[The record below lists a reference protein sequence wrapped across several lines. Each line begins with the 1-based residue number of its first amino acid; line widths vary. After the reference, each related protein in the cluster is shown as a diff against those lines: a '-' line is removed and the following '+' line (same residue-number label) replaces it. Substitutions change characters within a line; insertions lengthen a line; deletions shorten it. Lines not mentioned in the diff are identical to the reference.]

1 MEREVTAMNSA
12 WTDSPLAGVRVLDLT
27 RLLPG
32 PVASLI
38 LADLGATVDKVEDPQ
53 AGDYARIS
61 GPQVDGHSGLF
72 HTLGRGKRSL
82 ILDLKHTDGPDV
94 LKKLAARYDVVFEQ
108 FRPGVLDRLGVGHDV
123 LMAANPKLVVCALTG
138 YGQTGPLRDR
148 AGHDVNYMARAGLL
162 GLQGPTAGPPQLPAF
177 QIADVSGG
185 LWCAI
190 AILAALQKRDRTGK
204 GSVLDIAMSD
214 CVAMFALPTLASLLV
229 GAQPPKRGEEMLS
242 GGIAVYDTYE
252 TKDHEAVALGALEP
266 KFFRIFCEKNQLE
279 ADFMLLVP
287 GPHQTDLK
295 RRFAEV
301 FRSKTRAEWEHFG
314 QENDCCLEP
323 VLRPDELLS
332 DPHLL
337 ARKLFLERQTGDG
350 VVRSLRTP
358 VTPEDMPVRPPPLP
372 GEHTDAILREAGF
385 ADGEIARLRSAAAIR

>member
-1 MEREVTAMNSA
+1 MTRPFQ
-12 WTDSPLAGVRVLDLT
+12 DYPLAGVRVLDLT

-82 ILDLKHTDGPDV
+82 VLDLKHADGAPV
-94 LKKLAARYDVVFEQ
+94 LKRLAANYDVVFEQ

-123 LMAANPKLVVCALTG
+123 LMAQNPKLVVCALTG

-148 AGHDVNYMARAGLL
+148 AGHDINYMARAGLL
-162 GLQGPTAGPPQLPAF
+162 GLQGPADGPPQLPAF

-190 AILAALQKRDRTGK
+190 AILAALRQRDRTGK

-214 CVAMFALPTLASLLV
+214 CVAMFALPTLASLLL
-229 GAQPPKRGEEMLS
+229 GAEPPKRGREMLS
-242 GGIAVYDTYE
+242 GGVAIYDTYQ

-266 KFFRIFCEKNQLE
+266 KFFRVFCEKNQLE
-279 ADFMLLVP
+279 SDFMLLVP
-287 GPHQTDLK
+287 GEHQAELK

-301 FRSKTRAEWEHFG
+301 FSSKTRAEWEQFG
-314 QENDCCLEP
+314 RENDCCLEP
-323 VLRPDELLS
+323 VLRPDELLG
-332 DPHLL
+332 DPHLV
-337 ARKLFLERQTGDG
+337 ARKLFLERQTEQGT
-350 VVRSLRTP
+350 VRTLRTP
-358 VTPEDMPVRPPPLP
+358 VTPDDMPVRPPPAP
-372 GEHTDAILREAGF
+372 GEHTDAILRESGF
-385 ADGEIARLRSAAAIR
+385 DDAEIARLRAASAIR

>member
-1 MEREVTAMNSA
+1 MNQPPQ
-12 WTDSPLAGVRVLDLT
+12 DFPLAGVRVLDLT

-61 GPQVDGHSGLF
+61 GPQVAGHSGLF
-72 HTLGRGKRSL
+72 HTLGRGKRCL
-82 ILDLKHTDGPDV
+82 VLDLKHADGASV
-94 LKKLAARYDVVFEQ
+94 LKRLATHYDVVFEQ

-123 LMAANPKLVVCALTG
+123 LMAANPRLVVCALTG

-162 GLQGPTAGPPQLPAF
+162 GLQGPAEGPPQLPAF

-190 AILAALQKRDRTGK
+190 AILAALRQRDRTGK

-229 GAQPPKRGEEMLS
+229 GGENPKRGQEMLS
-242 GGIAVYDTYE
+242 GGIAVYDTYL

-287 GPHQTDLK
+287 GPHQVDLK

-301 FRSKTRAEWEHFG
+301 FRAKTRAEWEQFG
-314 QENDCCLEP
+314 RENDCCLEP

-332 DPHLL
+332 DPHLV
-337 ARKLFLERQTGDG
+337 ARKLFLERHTDEGT
-350 VVRSLRTP
+350 VRSLRTP
-358 VTPEDMPVRPPPLP
+358 VTPENMPVRPPPGS
-372 GEHTDAILREAGF
+372 GEHSDAILRESGF
-385 ADGEIARLRSAAAIR
+385 DDAEIARLRAASVIR

>member
-1 MEREVTAMNSA
+1 
-12 WTDSPLAGVRVLDLT
+12 
-27 RLLPG
+27 
-32 PVASLI
+32 
-38 LADLGATVDKVEDPQ
+38 
-53 AGDYARIS
+53 
-61 GPQVDGHSGLF
+61 
-72 HTLGRGKRSL
+72 
-82 ILDLKHTDGPDV
+82 
-94 LKKLAARYDVVFEQ
+94 
-108 FRPGVLDRLGVGHDV
+108 
-123 LMAANPKLVVCALTG
+123 
-138 YGQTGPLRDR
+138 
-148 AGHDVNYMARAGLL
+148 MARAGLL
-162 GLQGPTAGPPQLPAF
+162 GLQGPTDGPPQLPAF

-229 GAQPPKRGEEMLS
+229 GGANPKRGQEMLS

-287 GPHQTDLK
+287 GAHQTDLK

-301 FRSKTRAEWEHFG
+301 FRGKTRAEWEQFG
-314 QENDCCLEP
+314 RENDCCLEP

-332 DPHLL
+332 DPHLV
-337 ARKLFLERQTGDG
+337 ARKLFLERRTDEGT
-350 VVRSLRTP
+350 VRTVRTP
-358 VTPEDMPVRPPPLP
+358 VTPLDMPVRPPPLP
-372 GEHTDAILREAGF
+372 GEHTDAILRESGF
-385 ADGEIARLRSAAAIR
+385 DDAEIAKLRAASVVR

>member
-1 MEREVTAMNSA
+1 MTPTSL
-12 WTDSPLAGVRVLDLT
+12 DSPLAGVRVLDLT

-53 AGDYARIS
+53 GGDYARIS
-61 GPQVDGHSGLF
+61 GPQLAGHSGLF
-72 HTLGRGKRSL
+72 HTLARGKRSL
-82 ILDLKHTDGPDV
+82 VLDLKKADGAGV
-94 LKKLAARYDVVFEQ
+94 LRKLAARYDVVFEQ

-123 LMAANPKLVVCALTG
+123 LMTDNPRLVVCALTG
-138 YGQTGPLRDR
+138 YGQTGPLKDR

-162 GLQGPTAGPPQLPAF
+162 GLQGPSDGPPQLPAF
-177 QIADVSGG
+177 QVADVSGG

-190 AILAALQKRDRTGK
+190 AILAALRQRDLTGK

-214 CVAMFALPTLASLLV
+214 CVALFALPTLANLLI
-229 GAQPPKRGEEMLS
+229 GGELPKRGQEMLN
-242 GGIAVYDTYE
+242 GGIAVYDTYQ

-279 ADFMLLVP
+279 ADFMLLAP
-287 GPHQTDLK
+287 GAHQAELK

-301 FRSKTRAEWEHFG
+301 FRAKTRAEWEQFAR
-314 QENDCCLEP
+314 ENDCCLEP

-337 ARKLFLERQTGDG
+337 ARKLFLECRTDEGT
-350 VVRSLRTP
+350 VRSSRTP
-358 VTPEDMPVRPPPLP
+358 VTPENMPVRPPPTS

-385 ADGEIARLRSAAAIR
+385 DDGEIARLRQAAVIR

>member
-1 MEREVTAMNSA
+1 MTQPSH
-12 WTDSPLAGVRVLDLT
+12 DSPLAGVRVLDLT

-82 ILDLKHTDGPDV
+82 ILDLKHTEGAGV
-94 LKKLAARYDVVFEQ
+94 LKRLAARYDVVFEQ
-108 FRPGVLDRLGVGHDV
+108 FRPGVLERLGVGHAV
-123 LMAANPKLVVCALTG
+123 LMDENPKLVVCALTG

-148 AGHDVNYMARAGLL
+148 AGHDLNYLARAGLL
-162 GLQGPTAGPPQLPAF
+162 GLQGPADGPPQLPAF

-190 AILAALQKRDRTGK
+190 AILAALRQRDATGK
-204 GSVLDIAMSD
+204 GAVLDIAMSD

-229 GAQPPKRGEEMLS
+229 GGTVPKRGQEMLN
-242 GGIAVYDTYE
+242 GGIAVYDVYQ
-252 TKDHEAVALGALEP
+252 TKDGEAVTLGALEP

-279 ADFMLLVP
+279 ADFMLLAP
-287 GPHQTDLK
+287 GEHQTELK

-301 FRSKTRAEWEHFG
+301 FRSRTRAEWEQFG
-314 QENDCCLEP
+314 RENDCCLEP
-323 VLRPDELLS
+323 VLRPDELLN
-332 DPHLL
+332 DPHLV
-337 ARKLFLERQTGDG
+337 ARKLFLERQTEQGT
-350 VVRSLRTP
+350 VRTLRTP
-358 VTPEDMPVRPPPLP
+358 VTPAEMPVRPPPKP

-385 ADGEIARLRSAAAIR
+385 DEAEIARLRSAAAIR